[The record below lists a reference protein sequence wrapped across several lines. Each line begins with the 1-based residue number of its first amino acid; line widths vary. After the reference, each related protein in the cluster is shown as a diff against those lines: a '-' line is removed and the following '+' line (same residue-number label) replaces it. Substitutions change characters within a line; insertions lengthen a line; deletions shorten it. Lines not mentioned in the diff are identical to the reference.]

1 MEGGKILWSGGE
13 TRHEA
18 GVGFLLSNRA
28 RDALL
33 GYKPVNDRIIV
44 ARFGAQPFNMTVIQV
59 YAPTAA
65 STEEDIEAFYKKL
78 TSEIEEVNKQDIL
91 ILEGDWNAK
100 VGSENAGW
108 EKVMGKFGYG
118 NRNERGERLLEF
130 AADNELMICNTRF
143 QQKECRK
150 WTWRS
155 CDGKTK
161 NMIDL
166 IMIDTRW
173 TTSVQQCRTYQGADV
188 SSDHSLVMANIKIKL
203 KKRHR
208 EKRQEQRDVSR
219 LADED
224 IKLAYQEALRK
235 KMEENKGTEDIEE
248 RTKQLTRAMLE
259 AVEQVLPKQEKIKK
273 KWITPET
280 MILVGEKRELK
291 RRRHNSDNSERAYRD
306 KCNEMRKAARAD
318 KAKSLEC
325 QCNKVEKYHGECKTR
340 EMHKMIRNI
349 NSRWMPKLMAIKNE
363 TGKVLMNTEDIIQ
376 RWTDYCSELYKGQLD
391 ENIVREVIAELK
403 EITPPTED
411 MENTENDILEDEV
424 RGAIQR
430 LKNNKSPGN
439 DGITGEMIKSG
450 GEIVVRELH
459 QIINTAWEEGYT
471 PSEWKK
477 SILVILHKKG
487 SPLECGNYR
496 TIALISHLAKVM
508 MAILTERL
516 RGATEEHMADE
527 QAGFRKDRST
537 VQQILAL
544 RLIGEKARRKS
555 QEKKH

>member
-1 MEGGKILWSGGE
+1 MPENSSKTCRLGRRPDKQGPRIQSSDRGWIEKLATERKMKTARNMMTVGTWNVRTLWEAGKMQLLQEEMSRYRCDILGISEMRWTLAGEMEGGKILWSGGE
-13 TRHEA
+13 PRHEA
-18 GVGFLLSNRA
+18 GVGFLLSNRE

-33 GYKPVNDRIIV
+33 GYKPVNARIIV
-44 ARFGAQPFNMTVIQV
+44 ARFGAQPCNITVIQV

-130 AADNELMICNTRF
+130 AADNELMICNTRL

-235 KMEENKGTEDIEE
+235 KLEENKGTEDIEE

-291 RRRHNSDNSERAYRD
+291 RRRNNSDNSERAYRD
-306 KCNEMRKAARAD
+306 KCNEVRKAARAD
-318 KAKSLEC
+318 KAKWLEC
-325 QCNKVEKYHGECKTR
+325 QCNEVEKYHGECKTR
-340 EMHKMIRNI
+340 EMHKMIR
-349 NSRWMPKLMAIKNE
+349 KIK
-363 TGKVLMNTEDIIQ
+363 
-376 RWTDYCSELYKGQLD
+376 
-391 ENIVREVIAELK
+391 
-403 EITPPTED
+403 
-411 MENTENDILEDEV
+411 
-424 RGAIQR
+424 
-430 LKNNKSPGN
+430 
-439 DGITGEMIKSG
+439 
-450 GEIVVRELH
+450 
-459 QIINTAWEEGYT
+459 
-471 PSEWKK
+471 
-477 SILVILHKKG
+477 
-487 SPLECGNYR
+487 
-496 TIALISHLAKVM
+496 
-508 MAILTERL
+508 
-516 RGATEEHMADE
+516 
-527 QAGFRKDRST
+527 
-537 VQQILAL
+537 
-544 RLIGEKARRKS
+544 
-555 QEKKH
+555 